1 MDAIKAI
8 ADGIRAE
15 RKAELEKS
23 TESTAADVVQAVAPQ
38 QAEKAPEPET
48 KPAEESKSGSETVE
62 DTAAPDDKKK
72 E

>member
-15 RKAELEKS
+15 RKAEIEKS
-23 TESTAADVVQAVAPQ
+23 TAATAADVVQAVAPQ
-38 QAEKAPEPET
+38 QTDKKAPEPEAE
-48 KPAEESKSGSETVE
+48 PAEGNNAGTEGTPP
-62 DTAAPDDKKK
+62 AAPEDDTK

>member
-15 RKAELEKS
+15 RKAEAEKS
-23 TESTAADVVQAVAPQ
+23 TAATAADVVQAVAPQ
-38 QAEKAPEPET
+38 QAEKAPEPEA
-48 KPAEESKSGSETVE
+48 KPAEDNNAGAEEMKPE
-62 DTAAPDDKKK
+62 APEDDKK

>member
-23 TESTAADVVQAVAPQ
+23 TAATAADVVQAVAPQ
-38 QAEKAPEPET
+38 QAEKAPEPKTEPAENNNTGADET
-48 KPAEESKSGSETVE
+48 KPSAPEDEKEE
-62 DTAAPDDKKK
+62 
-72 E
+72 

>member
-15 RKAELEKS
+15 RKASEEKS
-23 TESTAADVVQAVAPQ
+23 TAATAADVLQAVAPQ
-38 QAEKAPEPET
+38 QTEKTPEPEA
-48 KPAEESKSGSETVE
+48 KPAEDNNAGAEGTPP
-62 DTAAPDDKKK
+62 AAPEDEKK

>member
-15 RKAELEKS
+15 RKAEAEKS
-23 TESTAADVVQAVAPQ
+23 TAATAVDVVQAVAPQ
-38 QAEKAPEPET
+38 QAEETPEPET
-48 KPAEESKSGSETVE
+48 NPAEGNNNTGAEEANP
-62 DTAAPDDKKK
+62 AAPEDDKK

>member
-15 RKAELEKS
+15 RKAAEEKS
-23 TESTAADVVQAVAPQ
+23 TAATAADVVQAVAPQ
-38 QAEKAPEPET
+38 QAEKAPESET
-48 KPAEESKSGSETVE
+48 EPAEGNKAGSEGTPP
-62 DTAAPDDKKK
+62 AAPEDDTK

>member
-23 TESTAADVVQAVAPQ
+23 TAATAADVVQAVAPQ
-38 QAEKAPEPET
+38 QAEKAPEPEA
-48 KPAEESKSGSETVE
+48 KPAEESKSGAE
-62 DTAAPDDKKK
+62 DVKPEVPEDEKK

>member
-15 RKAELEKS
+15 RKAEAEKS
-23 TESTAADVVQAVAPQ
+23 TAATAADVVQAVAPQ

-48 KPAEESKSGSETVE
+48 KPAEDNTAGAEEAKP
-62 DTAAPDDKKK
+62 AAPEDDKK

>member
-23 TESTAADVVQAVAPQ
+23 TAATAADVVQAVAPQ
-38 QAEKAPEPET
+38 QTEKSPEPET
-48 KPAEESKSGSETVE
+48 EPAEDNNTGAEETKPA
-62 DTAAPDDKKK
+62 APEDKK
-72 E
+72 EE

>member
-15 RKAELEKS
+15 RKAAIEKS
-23 TESTAADVVQAVAPQ
+23 TAATAADVVQAVAPQ
-38 QAEKAPEPET
+38 QAAEKAPEPEA
-48 KPAEESKSGSETVE
+48 KPAEDNKAGAE
-62 DTAAPDDKKK
+62 DVKPEAPEDDTK

>member
-15 RKAELEKS
+15 RKAEIEKS
-23 TESTAADVVQAVAPQ
+23 TAATAADVVQAVAPQ

-48 KPAEESKSGSETVE
+48 KPAEDDKAGSEGTPP
-62 DTAAPDDKKK
+62 AAPEDDTK

>member
-23 TESTAADVVQAVAPQ
+23 TAATAADVVQAVAPQ

-48 KPAEESKSGSETVE
+48 PAEESKTGAEVVE
-62 DTAAPDDKKK
+62 DAAAPEDKKK